1 MSAVAQLSDQEDRTR
16 IERAL
21 DETLF
26 VEAGAGTGK
35 THQLVERIVNLIAS
49 GRVDGSGIAA
59 ITFTEKAAAELRD
72 RILERLEEESD
83 DKTDRERQR
92 RCQAALEDL
101 DSAAIEP
108 STPSP
113 RASSRSIHLRHDW
126 RQGLR
131 SSTTRNLASS
141 SPNAGAT
148 ISTTCLNVPSSQVQ
162 CAVQSTLA

>member
-1 MSAVAQLSDQEDRTR
+1 MSAVAQLRDQEDRTR

-83 DKTDRERQR
+83 DRDDRERQQ
-92 RCQAALEDL
+92 RCQTALQDL
-101 DSAAIEP
+101 DSAAIE
-108 STPSP
+108 T
-113 RASSRSIHLRHDW
+113 IHAFAARILS
-126 RQGLR
+126 L
-131 SSTTRNLASS
+131 
-141 SPNAGAT
+141 
-148 ISTTCLNVPSSQVQ
+148 
-162 CAVQSTLA
+162 